1 MDLGIVSKLSALVS
15 GGQITPDD
23 VIHYANYPDRVFTA
37 QERASLMKLVKD
49 MRNLIP
55 KGRSDAAE
63 YVNNGPGNAEYEAQ

>member
-23 VIHYANYPDRVFTA
+23 VIHYANYPDRVFTP

-63 YVNNGPGNAEYEAQ
+63 YVNKTL